1 MPSVILYKIKT
12 TMNVLHI
19 DCSIRDDRSVS
30 KLLSALFVSQ
40 LADKFNHTVIEYLD
54 LSANPPA
61 HATELFIRGNYTT
74 PAERT
79 EEMVRELAE
88 SEVLIEKLHNADVY
102 VIGMPMYNF
111 SIPSNFKAFID
122 NIVRIGRTFMPAETG
137 FQGLLNNKKVFVINT
152 RGVDF
157 SSDPFR
163 SMDQLQP
170 YLKTVF
176 GFMGLNDVTFINVHP
191 VKWGSEE
198 VLAKAFAKAKSE
210 IGAAVNNL

>member
-1 MPSVILYKIKT
+1 
-12 TMNVLHI
+12 MNILHI
-19 DCSIRDDRSVS
+19 DCSVRDERSIS
-30 KLLSALFVSQ
+30 KHLSALFVSQ
-40 LADKFNHTVIEYLD
+40 LTDKFDHAVIEYLD
-54 LSANPPA
+54 LSANTPTHPTA
-61 HATELFIRGNYTT
+61 LFIKGNYTS

-88 SEVLIEKLHNADVY
+88 SEVLIEQLHRADVY
-102 VIGMPMYNF
+102 IIGMPMYNF

-122 NIVRIGRTFMPAETG
+122 NVVRIGRTFMPTETG
-137 FQGLLNNKKVFVINT
+137 FHGLLNNKKVFVINT

-157 SSDPFR
+157 SSEPVR

-176 GFMGLNDVTFINVHP
+176 GFMGLNDITFINVHP

-198 VLAKAFAKAKSE
+198 VLAKAFAKAKDE
-210 IGAAVNNL
+210 IVAAVNNL

>member
-1 MPSVILYKIKT
+1 
-12 TMNVLHI
+12 MNILHI
-19 DCSIRDDRSVS
+19 DCSIRDERSVS
-30 KLLSALFVSQ
+30 KRLSALFVSQ
-40 LADKFNHTVIEYLD
+40 LTDKFDQTAIEHLD
-54 LSANPPA
+54 LSANTPTHPTA
-61 HATELFIRGNYTT
+61 LFIKGNYTS

-88 SEVLIEKLHNADVY
+88 SERLIEQLHRADVY

-122 NIVRIGRTFMPAETG
+122 NIVRIGRTFMPTETG

-157 SSDPFR
+157 SAEPAR

-170 YLKTVF
+170 YLKTIF

-198 VLAKAFAKAKSE
+198 VLAKALEKAKAE
-210 IGAAVNNL
+210 ITTAVNNL

>member
-1 MPSVILYKIKT
+1 
-12 TMNVLHI
+12 MNILHI
-19 DCSIRDDRSVS
+19 DCSVRDERSVS
-30 KLLSALFVSQ
+30 KHLSALFVSQ
-40 LADKFNHTVIEYLD
+40 LTDKFNHAAIEYLD
-54 LSANPPA
+54 LSANTPTHPTA
-61 HATELFIRGNYTT
+61 LFIKGNYTS

-79 EEMVRELAE
+79 EEMVRELAK
-88 SEVLIEKLHNADVY
+88 SEELIDQLHRADVY

-111 SIPSNFKAFID
+111 SVPSNFKAFID
-122 NIVRIGRTFMPAETG
+122 NVVRIGRTFVPAETG

-157 SSDPFR
+157 SSEPVR

-198 VLAKAFAKAKSE
+198 ILAKAFAKAKAE
-210 IGAAVNNL
+210 IAAAVNNL

>member
-1 MPSVILYKIKT
+1 
-12 TMNVLHI
+12 MNILHI
-19 DCSIRDDRSVS
+19 DCSVRDERSVS
-30 KLLSALFVSQ
+30 KHLSALFVSQ
-40 LADKFNHTVIEYLD
+40 LTDKFDHAVIEYLD
-54 LSANPPA
+54 LSANTPTHPTA
-61 HATELFIRGNYTT
+61 LFIKGNYTS

-88 SEVLIEKLHNADVY
+88 SEVLIEQLHRADVY
-102 VIGMPMYNF
+102 IIGMPMYNF

-122 NIVRIGRTFMPAETG
+122 NVVRIGRTFMPTETG
-137 FQGLLNNKKVFVINT
+137 FHGLLNNKKVFVINT

-157 SSDPFR
+157 SSEPVR

-176 GFMGLNDVTFINVHP
+176 GFMGLNDITFINVHP

-198 VLAKAFAKAKSE
+198 VLAKAFAKAKDE
-210 IGAAVNNL
+210 IVAAVNNL